1 MNRFLGAALVLVAL
15 ALAVACGS
23 GGGEQQPAAGT
34 GAGGDVQ
41 EGQAP
46 PAAES
51 IPVDS
56 DGDTI
61 EKAID
66 VTALATVTVEPTSTA
81 EPSPAGS
88 DLTDQLDEL
97 VLAEGDVPFGFS
109 LLGSMDLDYALDF
122 LEMPAPQGVTAYM
135 SIFST
140 PASQDMIVSM
150 VVLMDDET
158 LLEEAFSEIDNL
170 SIEELEDAFSMV
182 AGYTDMALL
191 DSREL
196 DVSGLGDR
204 AYGLGLTVDVPYAG
218 TMDCEMVFFGEGPVL
233 AMAMTMTMGSGAA
246 PDAVPLA
253 ATMADKIEAAVE

>member
-1 MNRFLGAALVLVAL
+1 MKRFLGAALVVTAL

-23 GGGEQQPAAGT
+23 GGGEQQPATGT
-34 GAGGDVQ
+34 GAGGDVR

-61 EKAID
+61 EKAIEARA
-66 VTALATVTVEPTSTA
+66 VATVTTEPTSTA
-81 EPSPAGS
+81 ERTPPAP

-109 LLGSMDLDYALDF
+109 LLGGMDLDYALDF
-122 LEMPAPQGVTAYM
+122 LDMPAPQGVTAYM
-135 SIFST
+135 SIFAT

-158 LLEEAFSEIDNL
+158 LLQEAFSEIDNL

-182 AGYTDMALL
+182 AGYTDMTLL

-233 AMAMTMTMGSGAA
+233 AMAMTMAMGSGAA
-246 PDAVPLA
+246 LDAVPLA
-253 ATMADKIEAAVE
+253 ATMADKIEATLE

>member
-1 MNRFLGAALVLVAL
+1 LREGGKMKRFLGAALVVTAL

-23 GGGEQQPAAGT
+23 GGGEQGPAAGT
-34 GAGGDVQ
+34 GPGGDVQ

-61 EKAID
+61 VEAID
-66 VTALATVTVEPTSTA
+66 VTAVASPTTEST
-81 EPSPAGS
+81 PAAP

-97 VLAEGDVPFGFS
+97 VLTEGDVPFGFS

-122 LEMPAPQGVTAYM
+122 LNMPAPQGVTAYM
-135 SIFST
+135 SMFAT
-140 PASQDMIVSM
+140 PATQDMIVSM

-158 LLEEAFSEIDNL
+158 LLDEAFSEIDNL
-170 SIEELEDAFSMV
+170 SIEELEDAFSIV
-182 AGYTDMALL
+182 AGCTDMTLL

-233 AMAMTMTMGSGAA
+233 AMAMTMAMGSGAA
-246 PDAVPLA
+246 LDAVPLA